1 MNVCCS
7 GRDASLQLVAL
18 FICKKTAAVI
28 SYMSAAQNNPQTK
41 MLLSF
46 QTCKQ
51 AQLIYI
57 QLNLSACIIL

>member
-1 MNVCCS
+1 
-7 GRDASLQLVAL
+7 
-18 FICKKTAAVI
+18 
-28 SYMSAAQNNPQTK
+28 MSAAQNNPQTK